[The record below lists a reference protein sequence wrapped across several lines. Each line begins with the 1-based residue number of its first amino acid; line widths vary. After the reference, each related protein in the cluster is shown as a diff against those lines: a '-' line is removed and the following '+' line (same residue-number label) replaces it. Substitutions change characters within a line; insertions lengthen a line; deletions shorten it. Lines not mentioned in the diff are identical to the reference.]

1 MIPVPYSVMN
11 DYVALLRI
19 REIPPAHVEHYKKWL
34 WYFYDFYVKYLDNDD
49 KSEKIKLFLEK
60 LRSKKQTLA

>member
-1 MIPVPYSVMN
+1 MYPVPYSVMN

-34 WYFYDFYVKYLDNDD
+34 LYFYDFKVQIEKVARLHEQDLADGYDGVFLDD
-49 KSEKIKLFLEK
+49 EI
-60 LRSKKQTLA
+60 